1 MADGLCISAG
11 NAPAIMGAAVR
22 WCMELP
28 GGITC
33 ALEDYDLGSET
44 TLVTSTAAP
53 GIFSSV
59 MALDESLRLV
69 LRDTAGSSGEG
80 SLAISAKT
88 LIDTARSWHLAGITR
103 PCRLLVIQMTQIPA
117 MSCIVS
123 LRIVEIRKDGRRAHA
138 GDGPLAGISAAI
150 LYLAENRSGAFS
162 EAIGHLTQ
170 AVMAHVSLSCDPRNV
185 PPRSESLAPWQL
197 RRATGLMQSRLQEGV
212 SPEELANACGLSV
225 SYFSR
230 LFKRST
236 GVSTHQ
242 WLLGQ
247 RVEHAKHLLECTGT
261 PIAEIATVCGF
272 ADQAHFTRVFSRRE
286 DTTPLVWRRFHA
298 CGSGVTQGVGVGVG
312 AHS

>member
-1 MADGLCISAG
+1 MADGLCSSTG
-11 NAPAIMGAAVR
+11 NAPAIVGAAVR

-138 GDGPLAGISAAI
+138 G
-150 LYLAENRSGAFS
+150 
-162 EAIGHLTQ
+162 
-170 AVMAHVSLSCDPRNV
+170 M
-185 PPRSESLAPWQL
+185 APWRASPPPFSIWRRTVREPFPRRSVISPKPSWRTCHSRAIRATFL
-197 RRATGLMQSRLQEGV
+197 RDRSRWHHGNSAVRRA
-212 SPEELANACGLSV
+212 
-225 SYFSR
+225 
-230 LFKRST
+230 
-236 GVSTHQ
+236 
-242 WLLGQ
+242 
-247 RVEHAKHLLECTGT
+247 
-261 PIAEIATVCGF
+261 
-272 ADQAHFTRVFSRRE
+272 
-286 DTTPLVWRRFHA
+286 
-298 CGSGVTQGVGVGVG
+298 
-312 AHS
+312 